1 MNYFKMSKNELEAEK
16 KALVNVYEDYKSK
29 GLSLNMARG
38 KPSPEQLDL
47 SQPLLDSLKSTDSYY
62 SDDGTDCRNYGG
74 FNGILE
80 CRQFFGDILG
90 VSHENVFV
98 GGNSSLN

>member
-1 MNYFKMSKNELEAEK
+1 MSKNELEAEK

-47 SQPLLDSLKSTDSYY
+47 SQPLLDSLKSTDS
-62 SDDGTDCRNYGG
+62 
-74 FNGILE
+74 
-80 CRQFFGDILG
+80 
-90 VSHENVFV
+90 
-98 GGNSSLN
+98 NSFT